1 MFEKP
6 KGIKHITK
14 VVTLIV
20 KGEESDCLGIILTC
34 SFKENYHEDA
44 TNSIVDSVTV
54 VCSNSRRLPGRI
66 CSPG

>member
-1 MFEKP
+1 MFEKL
-6 KGIKHITK
+6 KGVKHITK

-20 KGEESDCLGIILTC
+20 KGEESDCLEIMLTS

-44 TNSIVDSVTV
+44 KNSIVGSVTV
-54 VCSNSRRLPGRI
+54 VSSNRRRLPGRI